1 MMILAYLGP
10 ETMLP
15 MTSVVAGV
23 AGFVM
28 MFGRKAVDLVV
39 GVFKK
44 KPAAAAPQTRAR
56 GHRPTGSRTV
66 AGSTPHVSAHAD
78 AAEAAESATA

>member
-1 MMILAYLGP
+1 MFLLAYLGP

-23 AGFVM
+23 AGFLM
-28 MFGRKAVDLVV
+28 MFGRKAIEIVV
-39 GVFKK
+39 GVFRR
-44 KPAAAAPQTRAR
+44 KPTVVALKTRAR

-66 AGSTPHVSAHAD
+66 AGSTPHLPSD
-78 AAEAAESATA
+78 APEPSESSVV